1 MYFDKLFYS
10 SSLAKN
16 FTNLSKVLKWEEENK
31 KPQQSLQIV
40 RRWVYV
46 VLFLF
51 LIEFKLIGGS
61 TIEIEVH
68 SIKQV

>member
-1 MYFDKLFYS
+1 MYFDKPFSS